1 MRRLNAHSPSS
12 SLDPKPEK
20 MDSVKSQSRSINNLR
35 NWKKIRDSISIFV
48 AFSVIF
54 SVLGYLL
61 LVFVRGG
68 GGGENLKKKFSIVI
82 DGGSTGTRIHVFGY
96 NIDNGGKPVIEFGKE
111 ELGSARVA
119 PGLSTFEM
127 DPESAGKSLKSLLKF
142 GKEKIPKVYW
152 EETEI
157 RLMATAGLRSLEK
170 GVSEGILE
178 SCRRVLRFSGFKF
191 QDDWASVITGSDEG
205 MYAWVAAN
213 YALGTL
219 GGDPQH
225 TTGIIELGGA
235 SAQVTFVSSESLS
248 PEFTRQVKIGE
259 LTYILYS
266 HSLLH
271 FGQNVAHNTLM
282 ELLFSRLKFSKG
294 TLQDEMFFDPCT
306 PRGFL
311 NSWEESLHYSP
322 VALSKKN
329 KDFSSHHARGNFSEC
344 RSAALM
350 LLQKG
355 KDKCKY
361 KLCNIGS
368 TFIPKLQGK
377 FLATENFF
385 HTSKFFGLPPRA
397 FLSNLALAGEQFC
410 NEDLSTLK
418 YKYPTL
424 DREDFQRYCFSSA
437 YIIALLHD
445 SLGVALD
452 DERVEYAQQ
461 VGDIPLDWALGAFI
475 LQSLGGRH
483 DWIGIFIGSDTSAL
497 FSFFVFSI
505 ILIFTAWSVTKWRKP
520 QLKTIYDLEKGRY
533 IVTRVGR

>member
-20 MDSVKSQSRSINNLR
+20 MDSVKSQSRSVNNLR

-248 PEFTRQVKIGE
+248 PEFTSQVKIGE
-259 LTYILYS
+259 LTYNLYS

-329 KDFSSHHARGNFSEC
+329 KDFSSLHARGNFSEC

-385 HTSKFFGLPPRA
+385 HTSKLEN
-397 FLSNLALAGEQFC
+397 SFC
-410 NEDLSTLK
+410 NEDLSMLK

>member
-12 SLDPKPEK
+12 SLDPNPEK
-20 MDSVKSQSRSINNLR
+20 IMDSVKSQSRSIH
-35 NWKKIRDSISIFV
+35 NWKKIRENLSVFIAV
-48 AFSVIF
+48 SVIL

-61 LVFVRGG
+61 LRGG
-68 GGGENLKKKFSIVI
+68 GGGNLKKKFSIVI

-96 NIDNGGKPVIEFGKE
+96 NIDNGDKPVIKFGKE
-111 ELGSARVA
+111 EVGSMRVT
-119 PGLSTFEM
+119 PGLSTFET
-127 DPESAGKSLKSLLKF
+127 DTESAGKSLIDLLEF
-142 GKEKIPKVYW
+142 GKEKIPKEYW
-152 EETEI
+152 EDTEI
-157 RLMATAGLRSLEK
+157 RLMATAGLRRLEK
-170 GVSEGILE
+170 RVLERILE

-191 QDDWASVITGSDEG
+191 EDHWASVISGSDEG

-235 SAQVTFVSSESLS
+235 SAQVTFVSSEPLS
-248 PEFTRQVKIGE
+248 PEFTSKVKIGE
-259 LTYILYS
+259 LTYNLYS

-271 FGQNVAHNTLM
+271 FGQNVAHDTLM
-282 ELLFSRLKFSKG
+282 ELLVSKEWKLSRG
-294 TLQDEMFFDPCT
+294 TIQDERFFDPCT
-306 PRGFL
+306 PRGYL
-311 NSWEESLHYSP
+311 NSLESSNFSP
-322 VALSKKN
+322 VASSEKSKDLSN
-329 KDFSSHHARGNFSEC
+329 LRARGNFSEC
-344 RSAALM
+344 RSAALKV
-350 LLQKG
+350 LQKG
-355 KDKCKY
+355 KDKCNY

-410 NEDLSTLK
+410 NEDLSKLK
-418 YKYPTL
+418 SKYPTL
-424 DREDFQRYCFSSA
+424 DKDDFQRYCFSSA

-452 DERVEYAQQ
+452 DKRVEYAQQ

-475 LQSLGGRH
+475 LQNSGGPH
-483 DWIGIFIGSDTSAL
+483 DWVGNIVGDDTSAL
-497 FSFFVFSI
+497 FSFFVVSV

-533 IVTRVGR
+533 IVTRVAR